1 MNQLETL
8 IYQFATL
15 FMQPVMVLVVIIVVY
30 SLYVLGRFGVEFVQ
44 RFDKNYVSVLQRY
57 AQSNSSGD
65 SDQLEL
71 WIVKELEPL
80 RLISRAGPMLGLVTT
95 MIAIGPALVAMGEGE
110 VEKVAQEMIVAFSAS
125 ILSLIAASLTF
136 SIMTI
141 RRRWL
146 LEDMCKIEQ
155 SAKNMTHSHD
165 IAEAVHPVETNTLAE
180 GKL

>member
-15 FMQPVMVLVVIIVVY
+15 FMQPVMVLVVVIVVY

-57 AQSNSSGD
+57 AQSNDSGD

-110 VEKVAQEMIVAFSAS
+110 VDKVAQEMIVAFSAS

-136 SIMTI
+136 SIMTV

-155 SAKNMTHSHD
+155 SMKTMTHSHS